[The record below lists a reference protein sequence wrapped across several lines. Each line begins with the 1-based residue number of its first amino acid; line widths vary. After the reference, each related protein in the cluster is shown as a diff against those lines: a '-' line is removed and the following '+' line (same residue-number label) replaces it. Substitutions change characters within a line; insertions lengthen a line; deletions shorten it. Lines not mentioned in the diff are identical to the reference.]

1 MWAILA
7 VLAASGASI
16 LATVEIMGMKSH
28 GKKRRARVVFQ
39 SVSGPHTVQALFS
52 PNHKER

>member
-16 LATVEIMGMKSH
+16 LATVEVMGMKQR
-28 GKKRRARVVFQ
+28 GKKRKARVVFQ
-39 SVSGPHTVQALFS
+39 GVAGTHTVQAWFS

>member
-16 LATVEIMGMKSH
+16 LATVEIMGMKQR

-39 SVSGPHTVQALFS
+39 GVAGTHSVQAWFS